1 MMIVNKSENMIVN
14 VQQIVRIYS
23 TPNPISVTENF
34 TVTADVTSGRYTNLG
49 QYNSMLEAQ
58 TAFEMLIDRIN
69 NVLGEIVTMPSDD
82 EVKEKIKFKKVK
94 ENE

>member
-1 MMIVNKSENMIVN
+1 MMIVNKSKNMIVN

-58 TAFEMLIDRIN
+58 TAFEMLMNAIGN
-69 NVLGEIVTMPSDD
+69 GVGVFFMPSC
-82 EVKEKIKFKKVK
+82 KEIAEYKTNYRGGQR
-94 ENE
+94 E

>member
-14 VQQIVRIYS
+14 VQQIVCIYS

-34 TVTADVTSGRYTNLG
+34 TVTADLTNGGHTNLG

-58 TAFEMLIDRIN
+58 TALEIVIDRID
-69 NVLGEIVTMPSDD
+69 NVLSEIFPMPSDY
-82 EVKEKIKFKKVK
+82 EVKAKINRK
-94 ENE
+94 EQR